1 MEVVGH
7 MLPRTRLPCFCAL
20 PGLIS
25 ARDDNVRTT
34 STADVMSY
42 LEYGDEIFVTM
53 NVEGT
58 HSDSNLLSDD
68 YVPSVIFTGEW
79 ISRYS
84 D

>member
-1 MEVVGH
+1 
-7 MLPRTRLPCFCAL
+7 
-20 PGLIS
+20 
-25 ARDDNVRTT
+25 
-34 STADVMSY
+34 MSY